1 VIVIILP
8 VESVTEVVGVGSPAA
23 MAGGGARSEKV
34 ATSSTDRNLQIRR
47 MALLDIASCEASVD
61 CNLYLFYWCR
71 LRGLNFRRGVISMK
85 QLWVIISDD
94 HPKITPELFLSKIL
108 EMTKESATIL

>member
-1 VIVIILP
+1 VAARLYQARPILKVIVIILP

-47 MALLDIASCEASVD
+47 MALPDIASCEASVD

-71 LRGLNFRRGVISMK
+71 LRGINVKSGVILDK
-85 QLWVIISDD
+85 
-94 HPKITPELFLSKIL
+94 P
-108 EMTKESATIL
+108 

>member
-1 VIVIILP
+1 VAARLYQARPILKVIVIILP

-47 MALLDIASCEASVD
+47 MALPDIASCEASVD

-71 LRGLNFRRGVISMK
+71 LRGINVKSGVILVKPSR
-85 QLWVIISDD
+85 VIYGKD
-94 HPKITPELFLSKIL
+94 HPKITLTLF
-108 EMTKESATIL
+108 